1 VGELAEDKASEVDLR
16 EVLNILY
23 RRFNWL
29 DQQIEHEKDL
39 RNKIRLVDIMNKT
52 ALNIL
57 RVVEKSGLGATEEVD
72 RILKEVEEVELDEH
86 T

>member
-1 VGELAEDKASEVDLR
+1 MVGDKGSEVDL
-16 EVLNILY
+16 EEMLNILY

-29 DQQIEHEKDL
+29 DQQIENEKDL

-57 RVVEKSGLGATEEVD
+57 RVVEKSGLGTTDEINE
-72 RILKEVEEVELDEH
+72 ILEEVEGEQADLG
-86 T
+86 

>member
-1 VGELAEDKASEVDLR
+1 LAEDKASEVDLR

-57 RVVEKSGLGATEEVD
+57 RVVEKSGLGTMDEVD
-72 RILKEVEEVELDEH
+72 RILREVEEEQLELEEH
-86 T
+86 S

>member
-1 VGELAEDKASEVDLR
+1 MVEDKVSEVDLR

-29 DQQIEHEKDL
+29 DQQIENEKDL

-72 RILKEVEEVELDEH
+72 RILKEVEEEQIDLDRP

>member
-1 VGELAEDKASEVDLR
+1 LVEDKVSEVDLR

-29 DQQIEHEKDL
+29 DQQIENEKDL

-72 RILKEVEEVELDEH
+72 RILKEVEEEQIDLDRP